1 LPVGSGE
8 PDDAET
14 GAEALFRM
22 RALVEDQI
30 AQRRGG
36 RPDRGGILADLR
48 VPLPSVLPWSVV
60 SVVGAATVL
69 S

>member
-1 LPVGSGE
+1 VPVGSGE

-22 RALVEDQI
+22 RALVEDQV

-36 RPDRGGILADLR
+36 RPDRGRILADALNG
-48 VPLPSVLPWSVV
+48 PS
-60 SVVGAATVL
+60 G
-69 S
+69 